1 MISKLPLVSILATI
15 AAASAGDWKSSG
27 KSGKSDG
34 KGGWPTD
41 SKDDGGWKP
50 PKDDGDSSWGGKAG
64 ASKSS
69 KSTGDWSKPSTG
81 WKPSTHAPTVSN
93 APSAEKKEWSAWKS
107 GSKSSKSSGWKSGSK
122 SSKSGGWK
130 SSGDDSW
137 GKPKRVFDDC
147 VFVNPALRQLD
158 LLNSTDIDFQTTMM
172 VGDWFFVGDLTE
184 TEILGHTTAVNAA
197 FSNAV
202 KSWVDTDGKL
212 FRSSY

>member
-27 KSGKSDG
+27 KSSKSDG
-34 KGGWPTD
+34 KGGWATD
-41 SKDDGGWKP
+41 SKDDGGWNP
-50 PKDDGDSSWGGKAG
+50 PKDDGGWTPPKDDGGSWGGKAG
-64 ASKSS
+64 ASKSR
-69 KSTGDWSKPSTG
+69 KSTGGWSKPSTG

-130 SSGDDSW
+130 SSGGGDSW

-147 VFVNPALRQLD
+147 VFVNPALRQVD
-158 LLNSTDIDFQTTMM
+158 LLRNATGNNF
-172 VGDWFFVGDLTE
+172 GDLTE
-184 TEILGHTTAVNAA
+184 TQILGHTAAVNAA
-197 FSNAV
+197 FSEAV
-202 KSWVDTDGKL
+202 NSWVDTDGKL